1 VASIFRAIALQDVE
15 DDGLEFLPDTIRVE
29 ATRAEDEYAGASLR
43 MTALFAGARLTV
55 LIDLGYGDAVTPEA
69 QEIEYP
75 RLDTRPVLR
84 AYPPE
89 TVIAEK
95 FQALVGLGLINSRL
109 KDFFDLWAIADTYS
123 FDGTVLTSAIRA
135 TFDRRVTAIPA
146 DLPVALTRPF
156 LTTGKAEA
164 VERLSWSHRGP
175 NGAPAA
181 C

>member
-1 VASIFRAIALQDVE
+1 MLFSLWSELPYRATGDLDLLAFGDPAPDQVASIFRAIALQDVE

-84 AYPPE
+84 P
-89 TVIAEK
+89 I
-95 FQALVGLGLINSRL
+95 RL
-109 KDFFDLWAIADTYS
+109 RPSLPRNFRLWS
-123 FDGTVLTSAIRA
+123 VLA
-135 TFDRRVTAIPA
+135 
-146 DLPVALTRPF
+146 
-156 LTTGKAEA
+156 
-164 VERLSWSHRGP
+164 
-175 NGAPAA
+175 
-181 C
+181 